1 MIRVL
6 HKTSSRTVRF
16 LVEAL
21 AWRPSERPQALV
33 AWGLTAGLV
42 WLIASLAEDP
52 LWSGR
57 ILIGFYLLAVL
68 AAICAIDARYG
79 IIPDSLVIALAVG
92 GLLQPLLSEEG
103 DLMQQG
109 VEAVLVFAATCLLR
123 AAYRWLRGQ
132 DGLGFGDVKFF
143 TVAVLWI
150 GIEGLP
156 ELLLAAVLS
165 ALASLVILKL
175 EGHDLHSKHAI
186 SFGPHLAVGLWLTW
200 LAGPLQFGFS

>member
-6 HKTSSRTVRF
+6 HKTTSRTLRF
-16 LVEAL
+16 LADAL
-21 AWRPSERPQALV
+21 AWRASERPQALV
-33 AWGLTAGLV
+33 AWGLIAGLV
-42 WLIASLAEDP
+42 WLIASLAGDP
-52 LWSGR
+52 SWSGR
-57 ILIGFYLLAVL
+57 ILLGCYLLVVL

-92 GLLQPLLSEEG
+92 GLLQPLLSGEG
-103 DLMQQG
+103 DLTQQG
-109 VEAVLVFAATCLLR
+109 LEAVLVFVAACLFG

-132 DGLGFGDVKFF
+132 DGWGFGDVKFL

-175 EGHDLHSKHAI
+175 EGYDLHAKQAI
-186 SFGPHLAVGLWLTW
+186 SFGPHLAVGLWLAW
-200 LAGPLQFGFS
+200 LAGRLQFGL